1 MGDTVLKIGG
11 SSLASAEGFKQAIKV
26 IRSDLKRQY
35 IVVSAPGKRLEQ
47 DIKVTDL
54 FQSLRHTQHPIE
66 TMRAI
71 KERFVEIAKGLE
83 FEQDFVDSLTADID
97 EFESHF
103 KKLRCDS
110 RFDYIES
117 RGEYLSA
124 RILTKLL
131 GPDWQFV
138 DAAKLIRFD
147 ISGRYDAIIT
157 KRAFRRAK
165 LSGKVVIPGY
175 YGRDSRGRIHTFSRG
190 GSDITGAIVAA
201 MIGAELYENAT
212 DVPGVFVANPTMLA
226 MTPTVIGH
234 MSYSQ
239 MQEMAYRGANVLHY
253 EAIYS
258 VREAR
263 IPTRIFG
270 LETPNN
276 PGTYVYPDGDKRAN
290 SNHCFTGITEKPGF
304 TMFSITKPGMNA
316 DDQFT
321 LKALSALSGHGLGY
335 DHITTGLDTL
345 DIIVPD
351 ENIGDQREPIAQAIR
366 DACAAEV
373 KLTSEIGILCV
384 VGQDLGKSFVR
395 VTHILNALAVR
406 GIEPIFY
413 ELGGSRTNLVV
424 GIAQVRLREAVG
436 TIYEYMFRNHL

>member
-1 MGDTVLKIGG
+1 MGDIVLKIGG
-11 SSLASAEGFKQAIKV
+11 SSLASAEGFRQAVKV
-26 IRSDLKRQY
+26 IRSDVKRRY
-35 IVVSAPGKRLEQ
+35 IIVSAPGKRLEQ

-54 FQSLRHTQHPIE
+54 LQSLRHTQHPIE
-66 TMRAI
+66 TMRAV

-83 FEQDFVDSLTADID
+83 LEQDFIDSLIASLD
-97 EFESHF
+97 EAEIRFS
-103 KKLRCDS
+103 KLRCDN
-110 RFDYIES
+110 RYDYIES

-124 RILTKLL
+124 CMLTKIL
-131 GPDWQFV
+131 GPEWQCV
-138 DAAKLIRFD
+138 DATKLIRFD
-147 ISGRYDAIIT
+147 ISGRYDAIMT
-157 KRAFRRAK
+157 KRAFRRVK

-175 YGRDSRGRIHTFSRG
+175 YGCDSRGRIHTFSRG

-201 MIGAELYENAT
+201 MVGAELYENAT
-212 DVPGVFVANPTMLA
+212 DVPGVFVANPNMLA
-226 MTPTVIGH
+226 MTPTLIGR

-253 EAIYS
+253 EAIYP

-263 IPTRIFG
+263 IPTRLFG

-276 PGTYVYPDGDKRAN
+276 QGTYIYPDEDKRAL
-290 SNHCFTGITEKPGF
+290 SSHCITGITEKPGF

-321 LKALSALSGHGLGY
+321 LKALSALSGYGLGY

-351 ENIGDQREPIAQAIR
+351 ENIGDQRESIAQAIR
-366 DACAAEV
+366 DTCAAEV
-373 KLTSEIGILCV
+373 SLTSEIGIVCV
-384 VGQDLGKSFVR
+384 VGQDLGKSFVK
-395 VTHILNALAVR
+395 VTHILHALAVR
-406 GIEPIFY
+406 GIEPMFY
-413 ELGGSRTNLVV
+413 ELGGSRTNLVIGV
-424 GIAQVRLREAVG
+424 AQVRLREAVG

>member
-1 MGDTVLKIGG
+1 MSDTVLKIGG
-11 SSLASAEGFKQAIKV
+11 SCLASAEGFRQAGKV
-26 IRSDLKRQY
+26 IRSDSKRRY

-54 FQSLRHTQHPIE
+54 LRSLRHTQHPIE
-66 TMRAI
+66 TMRAV
-71 KERFVEIAKGLE
+71 KERFIDIAKGLE
-83 FEQDFVDSLTADID
+83 LDQDFIDLLAGKID
-97 EFESHF
+97 EADEHF
-103 KKLRCDS
+103 KKLRCEN

-124 RILTKLL
+124 LILAKIL
-131 GPDWQFV
+131 GEGWHYI

-147 ISGRYDAIIT
+147 ISGRYDSVMT
-157 KRAFRRAK
+157 KRAFRRAR
-165 LSGKVVIPGY
+165 LSGNVVIPGY

-201 MIGAELYENAT
+201 MVGAELYENAT
-212 DVPGVFVANPTMLA
+212 DVPGVYVANPNMLVMA
-226 MTPTVIGH
+226 PTLIGR

-253 EAIYS
+253 EAIYP

-263 IPTRIFG
+263 IPTRLFG
-270 LETPNN
+270 LDTPNN
-276 PGTYVYPDGDKRAN
+276 QGTYIYPDDDKRAY
-290 SNHCFTGITEKPGF
+290 SSHCITAITEKPGF

-321 LKALSALSGHGLGY
+321 LKALSALSEHRLGY

-351 ENIGDQREPIAQAIR
+351 EKIGDRRETIAQAIR
-366 DACAAEV
+366 NACSADIT
-373 KLTSEIGILCV
+373 LTSEIGIVCV
-384 VGQDLGKSFVR
+384 VGQDLGKSFVK

-413 ELGGSRTNLVV
+413 ELGGSRTNLIIGV
-424 GIAQVRLREAVG
+424 AQVRLREAVG